1 MTEKLKEALNNPIL
15 IVRILDW
22 SHDILV
28 PEKRELLFKD
38 IEVIKNEAT
47 FSIIFK
53 DYVEWKEKNKNAHY
67 EIFSTK
73 IIYEKDYIAP
83 MSKNLKINTNPID
96 LFNPFG
102 RAKHGE
108 ISWGYNDK
116 KEWVKFIFDEN
127 EGMFVELSKWEGE
140 WND

>member
-28 PEKRELLFKD
+28 PEKRELHFND
-38 IEVIKNEAT
+38 MEVIKNEAT

-83 MSKNLKINTNPID
+83 MSKNPITP
-96 LFNPFG
+96 FNPFR
-102 RAKHGE
+102 RAIHGE
-108 ISWGYNDK
+108 ISWGYNDE
-116 KEWVKFIFDEN
+116 KEWVKFIFDKN